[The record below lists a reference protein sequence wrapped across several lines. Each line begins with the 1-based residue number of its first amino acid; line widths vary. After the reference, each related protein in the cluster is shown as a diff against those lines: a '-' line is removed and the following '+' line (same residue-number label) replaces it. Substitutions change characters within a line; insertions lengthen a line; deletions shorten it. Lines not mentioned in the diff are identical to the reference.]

1 MSQVLAVCGK
11 GGVGKTTVSALLVR
25 LLSQDQRVLAVDA
38 DPAGGL
44 SMALGWRPA
53 RTIDDL
59 RREIAAQAGDA
70 TDLAAAVDYRLLEL
84 VEQRDQL
91 AFLSVGR
98 PEEAGCYCALNTL
111 LRESIEA
118 LTARF
123 DVAVID
129 AEAGLE
135 QVNRRVLQSVDQLYL
150 ISDPTAR
157 GLRVVEELASL
168 AQEAA
173 GSPSIGWLLNRVRD
187 ERDAEALASRT
198 ELPLA
203 GWIPEDATVRRF
215 DLEARPLLELPECP
229 ALEAVRGIVR
239 V

>member
-1 MSQVLAVCGK
+1 
-11 GGVGKTTVSALLVR
+11 VGKTTVSALLVR
-25 LLSQDQRVLAVDA
+25 LMSQDRRVLAVDA

-53 RTIDDL
+53 RTLDDL

-70 TDLAAAVDYRLLEL
+70 TDLAAAVDYRLLEM
-84 VEQRDQL
+84 VEQRGRL
-91 AFLSVGR
+91 ALLSVGR

-118 LTARF
+118 LTSRF

-135 QVNRRVLQSVDQLYL
+135 QVNRRVLRSVDRLFL

-157 GLRVVEELASL
+157 GMRVVQELAAL
-168 AQEAA
+168 ADEAA
-173 GSPSIGWLLNRVRD
+173 GAPRVDWLLNRVRD
-187 ERDAEALASRT
+187 ERDAAGLASRAD
-198 ELPLA
+198 LPLH
-203 GWIPEDATVRRF
+203 GWIPEDPAVRRF
-215 DLEARPLLELPECP
+215 DLEARSLLELPESP
-229 ALEAVRGIVR
+229 ALGAVRSIMR